1 MFKHIVVGVDGREGG
16 RDAVALARLLVA
28 VGGRLTLAY
37 VVARDAQAHRGS
49 SGAPEASDGGRAEA
63 LLDTVRGETGV
74 EAHLRW
80 HGSASVGRGLHEL
93 CGVVGADLLVVGS
106 SRRGPLGRVLIGMT
120 PAPRS
125 TARRVRWRSRR
136 ATTPSSRA

>member
-28 VGGRLTLAY
+28 VGGKLTLAY
-37 VVARDAQAHRGS
+37 VVARDAHAYRGT

-63 LLDTVRGETGV
+63 LLEAVRGETGV

-80 HGSASVGRGLHEL
+80 YGSSSVGRGLHEL
-93 CGVVGADLLVVGS
+93 CEVIGADLWSWVHPVADYSG
-106 SRRGPLGRVLIGMT
+106 GC
-120 PAPRS
+120 
-125 TARRVRWRSRR
+125 
-136 ATTPSSRA
+136 